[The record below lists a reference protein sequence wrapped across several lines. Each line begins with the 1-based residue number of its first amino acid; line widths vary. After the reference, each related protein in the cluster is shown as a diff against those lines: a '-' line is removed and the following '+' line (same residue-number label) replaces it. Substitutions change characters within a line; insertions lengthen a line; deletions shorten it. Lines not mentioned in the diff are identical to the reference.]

1 MKKTKKFLPTS
12 AKARCLIGLVLTFSP
27 LIGAVTPG
35 GSFADK
41 ALISIDNTDG
51 GETVSRATSAGGIG
65 PALVHDFNVAAT
77 DGSYEHN
84 PTAADATQIALS
96 SGRHLVLY
104 NTRFDDNSGTAN
116 DRSELQSYLTLA
128 GSPLVAGRSQGFIRR
143 TGGADEAV
151 LSGGAIITVA
161 ADDDIMTLETRR
173 SDNDTNTV
181 LPFRVAGQS
190 AIQFLKLDDSW
201 DYLSA
206 QRSTNQGGDVSTT
219 AVDVTYDVLDA
230 TSSLGSAFTFTPT
243 SGNVTLNETGLY
255 LVFANTSLQ
264 KATNNT
270 RTNFQQSLTLDGSI
284 VPGSRTTTYVR
295 GNEDTNEGMAA
306 IGMIVAATAG
316 QILNVEV
323 AKEPTG
329 VNGVIQGGE
338 TALSIIK
345 LPVAAK
351 YIEVTDSTNQNVVN
365 SSETAIGFNSLSSSA
380 NATFTHAGGSSVTV
394 NDDGDYLFFGSLFT
408 QSNATNDNNDRVI
421 PITGFQ
427 IDGSGGRLNRGQGAA
442 YNRDNANNRNSGS
455 WGAAIIELT
464 GGQTVE
470 LTSQNVG
477 TASGAFPNTPTMQGL
492 SIDSLVVSNDP
503 AIAVNLPITV
513 VPSSTGNV
521 IGSSSLSTFDNDTPA
536 SSLTYTLDSVPAGG
550 TLRNGGAEVGNGGT
564 FTQDDVNNNLVTF
577 DAGDSVVSGGFDF
590 TVSDGGASESGSF
603 VVNVAFPTSTVTIA
617 EDGNTVE
624 GGTSDFIVTTDAA
637 PVGGDITVTLAYS
650 GSATDGTDYTGV
662 ASVDIL
668 DGATSATV
676 NIVTNVDGLFEGT
689 ETITATITGVSGP
702 TVSGAIGSSSGA
714 SFLIEDGANSEPT
727 GTVLEQ
733 VISGV
738 GNVLVGDIVVTDADA
753 DYDSVVTTAGTAL
766 FQTNGIGNTTVYSD
780 GRATA
785 GATHDVDSTGPAL
798 SDVAGFS
805 VEIDF
810 IPQAAD
816 LTGIVQVW
824 EIGGSSNGTS
834 IHLVDGVLH
843 LLSKAGGTPA
853 NAPTDDGSL
862 AGAFTD
868 LSWGGDNT
876 IVVPLNGANSVT
888 AGLPARLA
896 LVFDIVGNTVKSS
909 VNGSVEATATL
920 TGNDNNN
927 WRGDHSVNF
936 INAGAGT
943 GASNNGTGAFGVTAP
958 ATIKVL
964 ANGNS
969 AVSSVRFWNESS
981 GTTTATSGTS
991 DSITATLTI
1000 AGWASSADGKLTAA
1014 TGNSESFSAGVWTVT
1029 GNAEAVNAALAGV
1042 EFVTGDN
1049 TADPTIISV
1058 SIDDGDE
1065 DGGGPRTGAILY
1077 SETAPNPIYVD
1088 DSFTGSIGDSVADCD
1103 LGTAGAQSG
1112 TIGLNAFATLTGA
1125 LGAVQPTGSVV
1136 INDGDYTTENVTL
1149 ADTVTLQLTDTA
1161 GPVQIGGLGAATTT
1175 SIDLQGNTLEVGA
1188 TGNVGPGIDAIISGS
1203 GNFTKVGSALLVFR
1217 GVNTYTGTTT
1227 ILDGTLRVGFV
1238 NVTGLQG
1245 ELAGDG
1251 PVVVTDPGLL
1261 ELNVDVD
1268 KTISQTGVISGT
1280 GSVGT
1285 LGDGTIIFDNP
1296 GANTFT
1302 GGFVLGDG
1310 TTSNYNGV
1318 DQGTKAGFTVVNHNG
1333 HLGTGKVL
1341 SRGSQLQAG
1350 TSGLVISN
1358 DIDITGGGFRCGG
1371 TVDYELSGNITP
1383 IDGGTRGYG
1392 NYGLEGCDLTISG
1405 NIVMTPATNVN
1416 FEGSDNRDNG
1426 TWTITGDI
1434 SGPGNVLVQGSF
1446 DEGVVTFSGNHT
1458 YTGTTVCGTGTTVF
1472 NGTQTGGDNFN
1483 VNGAAILM
1491 GSGST
1496 NSQVTVGV
1504 NATLKPGAGVGT
1516 FTTGNL
1522 IINGTLEVDLDNNT
1536 PGIGHDQVI
1545 VNGTVTLGGASVLE
1559 VSAGGGLTPG
1569 TLLIIDNDNAEL
1581 VIGGFAGLPQG
1592 GALDA
1597 DATELIATIDTA
1609 AGDGNDVGI
1618 AFTSYTS
1625 FGQWRVD
1632 NYGAPANS
1640 GAGANSAVAFNG
1652 LTNLANFAAGLDP
1665 TAGAGTLTVDGV
1677 AGTVTSLGPPQVWS
1691 DSTNGKRYFRYTRR
1705 ADFSAIPLTFTEQ
1718 FSPNVVD
1725 YENNSVSPT
1734 VVATGTGAGGE
1745 AIEAVIVEF
1754 PLILPDSGRKAR
1766 FGRLQVTAP

>member
-1 MKKTKKFLPTS
+1 MKKTKKFIPTS
-12 AKARCLIGLVLTFSP
+12 AKAHCLIGLVSTFFP

-306 IGMIVAATAG
+306 IGMIVSATAG

-329 VNGVIQGGE
+329 ANGVIQGGE

-351 YIEVTDSTNQNVVN
+351 YIEVTDSTDQNVVN

-394 NDDGDYLFFGSLFT
+394 NDDADYLFFGSVFT

-492 SIDSLVVSNDP
+492 NIDSLVVSNDP

-536 SSLTYTLDSVPAGG
+536 SSLSYTVVSVPAGG
-550 TLRNGGAEVGNGGT
+550 TLRNGGAEVGNGES

-577 DAGDSVVSGGFDF
+577 DAGNSVLSGGFDF
-590 TVSDGGASESGSF
+590 TVSDGGASESSSF

-624 GGTSDFIVTTDAA
+624 GGTSDFIVTTDVA

-702 TVSGAIGSSSGA
+702 TVTGAIGFSSRA

-727 GTVLEQ
+727 GIGLEQ

-738 GNVLVGDIVVTDADA
+738 GNVLVGDIVVSDPDA

-780 GRATA
+780 GRAIA

-868 LSWGGDNT
+868 LSWGG
-876 IVVPLNGANSVT
+876 
-888 AGLPARLA
+888 R
-896 LVFDIVGNTVKSS
+896 
-909 VNGSVEATATL
+909 
-920 TGNDNNN
+920 
-927 WRGDHSVNF
+927 
-936 INAGAGT
+936 
-943 GASNNGTGAFGVTAP
+943 
-958 ATIKVL
+958 
-964 ANGNS
+964 
-969 AVSSVRFWNESS
+969 
-981 GTTTATSGTS
+981 
-991 DSITATLTI
+991 
-1000 AGWASSADGKLTAA
+1000 
-1014 TGNSESFSAGVWTVT
+1014 
-1029 GNAEAVNAALAGV
+1029 
-1042 EFVTGDN
+1042 
-1049 TADPTIISV
+1049 
-1058 SIDDGDE
+1058 
-1065 DGGGPRTGAILY
+1065 
-1077 SETAPNPIYVD
+1077 
-1088 DSFTGSIGDSVADCD
+1088 
-1103 LGTAGAQSG
+1103 
-1112 TIGLNAFATLTGA
+1112 
-1125 LGAVQPTGSVV
+1125 
-1136 INDGDYTTENVTL
+1136 
-1149 ADTVTLQLTDTA
+1149 
-1161 GPVQIGGLGAATTT
+1161 
-1175 SIDLQGNTLEVGA
+1175 
-1188 TGNVGPGIDAIISGS
+1188 
-1203 GNFTKVGSALLVFR
+1203 
-1217 GVNTYTGTTT
+1217 
-1227 ILDGTLRVGFV
+1227 
-1238 NVTGLQG
+1238 
-1245 ELAGDG
+1245 
-1251 PVVVTDPGLL
+1251 
-1261 ELNVDVD
+1261 
-1268 KTISQTGVISGT
+1268 
-1280 GSVGT
+1280 
-1285 LGDGTIIFDNP
+1285 
-1296 GANTFT
+1296 
-1302 GGFVLGDG
+1302 
-1310 TTSNYNGV
+1310 
-1318 DQGTKAGFTVVNHNG
+1318 
-1333 HLGTGKVL
+1333 
-1341 SRGSQLQAG
+1341 
-1350 TSGLVISN
+1350 
-1358 DIDITGGGFRCGG
+1358 
-1371 TVDYELSGNITP
+1371 
-1383 IDGGTRGYG
+1383 
-1392 NYGLEGCDLTISG
+1392 
-1405 NIVMTPATNVN
+1405 
-1416 FEGSDNRDNG
+1416 
-1426 TWTITGDI
+1426 
-1434 SGPGNVLVQGSF
+1434 
-1446 DEGVVTFSGNHT
+1446 
-1458 YTGTTVCGTGTTVF
+1458 
-1472 NGTQTGGDNFN
+1472 
-1483 VNGAAILM
+1483 
-1491 GSGST
+1491 
-1496 NSQVTVGV
+1496 
-1504 NATLKPGAGVGT
+1504 
-1516 FTTGNL
+1516 
-1522 IINGTLEVDLDNNT
+1522 
-1536 PGIGHDQVI
+1536 
-1545 VNGTVTLGGASVLE
+1545 
-1559 VSAGGGLTPG
+1559 
-1569 TLLIIDNDNAEL
+1569 
-1581 VIGGFAGLPQG
+1581 
-1592 GALDA
+1592 
-1597 DATELIATIDTA
+1597 
-1609 AGDGNDVGI
+1609 
-1618 AFTSYTS
+1618 
-1625 FGQWRVD
+1625 
-1632 NYGAPANS
+1632 
-1640 GAGANSAVAFNG
+1640 
-1652 LTNLANFAAGLDP
+1652 
-1665 TAGAGTLTVDGV
+1665 
-1677 AGTVTSLGPPQVWS
+1677 
-1691 DSTNGKRYFRYTRR
+1691 
-1705 ADFSAIPLTFTEQ
+1705 
-1718 FSPNVVD
+1718 
-1725 YENNSVSPT
+1725 
-1734 VVATGTGAGGE
+1734 
-1745 AIEAVIVEF
+1745 
-1754 PLILPDSGRKAR
+1754 
-1766 FGRLQVTAP
+1766 